1 MDGKSARA
9 HAQTLANTIT
19 LNQLTAKVKTDPA
32 VDLTESLA
40 QKLESYP
47 KLVQGLVAAAPQPP
61 SGQDTDSPP
70 SPFSPTLEEKPYLL
84 KDESA
89 DITHTLS
96 DVIVALLVGDGRSAV
111 DQSASPSQSSPALAA
126 GDGSAVDQSAT
137 SSQLPPA
144 LVASLNRLLREG
156 EVLHGLHQHWVVDI
170 GSGNVAKIGLGID
183 PDHISNLQH
192 INEHMPEIPTPRFLG
207 ALSGGRLTYIFMSR
221 SQGVTLESI
230 WPDLTVGQKLSV
242 KQQLAE
248 HLKRLRQKSPL
259 AGQTRLGSFESGI
272 YKDLRRSLRVS
283 SAPLH
288 SETEWND
295 FLCKEPGRTAT
306 AFIRMIRSFMTE
318 GHRIVMTHGDLHP
331 RNIMVVTGA
340 SDGGEADIRVTSIL
354 DWELAGWYPEHWEFV
369 RALNTIGSRGRWNDW
384 VEYLPADAIGQYPV
398 EYSLDCLIDRWLG

>member
-1 MDGKSARA
+1 MDEKSARA

-32 VDLTESLA
+32 VDLTVSLA
-40 QKLESYP
+40 QKLELYP
-47 KLVQGLVAAAPQPP
+47 KLVQGLVEAAPQPP
-61 SGQDTDSPP
+61 SGQDTKSPP
-70 SPFSPTLEEKPYLL
+70 SLSSPTLEEKPYLL
-84 KDESA
+84 KGESA

-96 DVIVALLVGDGRSAV
+96 DVIVALLAGDGRSVV
-111 DQSASPSQSSPALAA
+111 DQSASP
-126 GDGSAVDQSAT
+126 
-137 SSQLPPA
+137 SQLPPA
-144 LVASLNRLLREG
+144 LVASLNSLLREG
-156 EVLHGLHQHWVVDI
+156 EVLHELHEHWVVDI
-170 GSGNVAKIGLGID
+170 GSDNVVKIGLGID

-272 YKDLRRSLRVS
+272 CKDLRRSLRVS

-295 FLCKEPGRTAT
+295 FLCKEPGRTVT
-306 AFIRMIRSFMTE
+306 AFITMIRSFMTE
-318 GHRIVMTHGDLHP
+318 DHRIVMTHGDLHP

-340 SDGGEADIRVTSIL
+340 SDDGEADIRVTSIL

-369 RALNTIGSRGRWNDW
+369 RALSTIGSRERWNDW

-398 EYSLDCLIDRWLG
+398 EYSLDCLIHRWLG